1 MSTDAPVFAHAFPSL
16 ALPTHGNADRS
27 HAQGH
32 AAGYAA
38 GMRAAAVEVSRA
50 AAAQEAELA
59 AFQQHQRA
67 RTDQAVRSLEA
78 AARAF
83 TAQMALVDGA
93 SQQLV
98 HAAAL
103 DLAEAIVGAQLRSDD
118 PARLALGRALQD
130 VDPDD
135 VQRVRLSPA
144 DWASLDEQT
153 RTSTGVVLVADPT
166 LANGDAMVDLA
177 DGYLDA
183 RIGSALSRAR
193 QALQD
198 PA

>member
-16 ALPTHGNADRS
+16 ALPTDGKADRS

-38 GMRAAAVEVSRA
+38 GMRAAVAEVSRA
-50 AAAQEAELA
+50 AAAQEAELV
-59 AFQQHQRA
+59 AFQQRQLA

-78 AARAF
+78 AAQAL
-83 TAQMALVDGA
+83 TARVVLIDGA

-118 PARLALGRALQD
+118 PARLALKRALRD

-135 VQRVRLSPA
+135 VRRVRLSPA

-153 RTSTGVVLVADPT
+153 RTSTGVTLVADPT
-166 LANGDAMVDLA
+166 LATGDAMVDLA

-183 RIGSALSRAR
+183 RIGTALARAR

>member
-1 MSTDAPVFAHAFPSL
+1 MSTDAPVVAHAFPSL
-16 ALPTHGNADRS
+16 ALPSQGNADRS

-38 GMRAAAVEVSRA
+38 GMRAAAAEVSRA
-50 AAAQEAELA
+50 AAAQQAELA
-59 AFQQHQRA
+59 AFQQDQRA

-83 TAQMALVDGA
+83 TARVALVDGA

-98 HAAAL
+98 HAAGL
-103 DLAEAIVGAQLRSDD
+103 ELAEAIVGAQLRSDD
-118 PARLALGRALQD
+118 SVRLALGRALRD

-135 VQRVRLSPA
+135 VRRVRLSPA
-144 DWASLDEQT
+144 DWASVDEQT
-153 RTSTGVVLVADPT
+153 RTSTGVTLVADPT

-183 RIGSALSRAR
+183 RIGSALARAR

>member
-1 MSTDAPVFAHAFPSL
+1 MSTDAPVFAHAFPAL
-16 ALPTHGNADRS
+16 AFQEKGTADRS

-38 GMRAAAVEVSRA
+38 GMRAATEELRRA
-50 AAAQEAELA
+50 AAVQQAEHL
-59 AFQQHQRA
+59 AFQQREQA
-67 RTDQAVRSLEA
+67 RIDQAVRGLDA

-83 TAQMALVDGA
+83 ADRVATVHTA
-93 SQQLV
+93 SQELV

-103 DLAEAIVGAQLRSDD
+103 DLAEAVIGAQLRAGD
-118 PARLALGRALQD
+118 PARLALARALQE

-135 VQRVRLSPA
+135 VRRVRLSPT
-144 DWASLDEQT
+144 DFASLDDAA
-153 RTSTGVVLVADPT
+153 RAAAGVALVPD
-166 LANGDAMVDLA
+166 LALASGDAMVDLT

-183 RIGSALSRAR
+183 RIGSALARAKL
-193 QALQD
+193 ALES